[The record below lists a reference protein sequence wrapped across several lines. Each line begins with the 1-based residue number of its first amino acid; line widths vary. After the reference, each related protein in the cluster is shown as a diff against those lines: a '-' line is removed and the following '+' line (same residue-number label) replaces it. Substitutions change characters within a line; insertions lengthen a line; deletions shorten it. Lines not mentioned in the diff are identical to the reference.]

1 MKMKNLLVIA
11 LIFSFFGVSCGNSK
25 GFGKKRYTTSTYSKP
40 KFKTTT
46 YNGQKGTKNINI
58 FNKKQAKREK
68 DFVET
73 LEKAER
79 ALKLAEEQKNAF
91 AKLDSTESVKILG
104 EKLQQSFV
112 KTQELIN
119 NLNNVN
125 PYTAAGHQQAL
136 TLASELNDLLYSQ
149 ILPLGE
155 LVSSNMQIKRLGADI
170 GFKTGS
176 AILSIEGVN
185 EITRLIDSMIVDINS
200 WKKYLNHHNQTI
212 FKNEEYR
219 TIIVINGYS
228 DKQGSG
234 SKTERER
241 LNKELSE
248 NRAKAVAS
256 EFEKQLVALKK
267 KYKLDYQ
274 ITFVGHGENLPPSF
288 IDSGKKM
295 DEKRR
300 VSSISLVVGPKIL
313 LINE

>member
-1 MKMKNLLVIA
+1 MKNLLLFILLLTFINV
-11 LIFSFFGVSCGNSK
+11 GCGNSK
-25 GFGKKRYTTSTYSKP
+25 GFGKRRYTTSSYSKP
-40 KFKTTT
+40 KYKTTT
-46 YNGQKGTKNINI
+46 YKGQKGTKNVTI

-68 DFVET
+68 DFVEA

-79 ALKLAEEQKNAF
+79 ALKLAENQKNAF
-91 AKLDSTESVKILG
+91 SKLDSTEKVQIL
-104 EKLQQSFV
+104 EDKLKQSFL
-112 KTQELIN
+112 KTQELIT

-155 LVSSNMQIKRLGADI
+155 LVGSNMEITRLGADI
-170 GFKTGS
+170 SFKTGS
-176 AILSIEGVN
+176 AVLSEVGVK
-185 EITRLIDSMIVDINS
+185 EITKLIDSIIVDINK
-200 WKKYLNHHNQTI
+200 WKKYTDHHNQNI
-212 FKNEEYR
+212 FKIGEYR

-228 DKQGSG
+228 DKQGTG
-234 SKTERER
+234 TKNEREK

-248 NRAKAVAS
+248 NRAKAVAA
-256 EFEKQLVALKK
+256 EFEKQLEAFKT

-274 ITFVGHGENLPPSF
+274 ISFVGHGENLPPSY
-288 IDSGKKM
+288 IDTGNKV

-313 LINE
+313 LYNE